1 MNYANLLIKRYNVLG
16 MKKELFV
23 VAAAIIKDNKVF
35 SAQRGNKG
43 KTAFKWE
50 FPGGKIEQGE
60 TPEEA
65 LAREL
70 KEELSIDVKVH
81 ELITNII
88 DEYDDVILHIATY
101 RCELVSGEPV
111 LSEHIAKVWS
121 DKFELDNLE
130 FSAADKPTL
139 DKIKKEYLC

>member
-1 MNYANLLIKRYNVLG
+1 MYVINYLG

-50 FPGGKIEQGE
+50 FPGGKIEPGE
-60 TPEEA
+60 TPEQA

-70 KEELSIDVKVH
+70 REELSINVEVH
-81 ELITNII
+81 ELITAVA
-88 DEYDDVILHIATY
+88 DEYDDVILHIDTY
-101 RCELVSGEPV
+101 RCSLISGMPT
-111 LSEHIAKVWS
+111 LSEHINMAWS
-121 DKFELDNLE
+121 TGEELDKLE
-130 FSAADKPTL
+130 FSSADKPTL
-139 DKIKKEYLC
+139 EKIKKEYL